1 MAWASAGFW
10 ICTCTAHLQPYP
22 ATLPCSPIRLRVG
35 PLRSIWRC
43 PTQVWLQDGELP
55 WTLQHRV
62 EITQSGKFQRP
73 TSNISHDNH
82 PHHSHYQT
90 PIQWS
95 YHTSKNLTKSI
106 KKLDVMLLYVINLS
120 QAANRGMSTTV
131 PQLVQPVF
139 GSTQTR
145 PCTRDTHFMVR
156 RPAVPTYGALIL
168 HLHPLDKY

>member
-1 MAWASAGFW
+1 MVSYPEPCNIASR
-10 ICTCTAHLQPYP
+10 
-22 ATLPCSPIRLRVG
+22 LPNQASFNVQRL
-35 PLRSIWRC
+35 
-43 PTQVWLQDGELP
+43 
-55 WTLQHRV
+55 
-62 EITQSGKFQRP
+62 
-73 TSNISHDNH
+73 TSNMITIHITHTIRRLYSDHIKEIASHA
-82 PHHSHYQT
+82 
-90 PIQWS
+90 
-95 YHTSKNLTKSI
+95 HTSKNLTESI

-120 QAANRGMSTTV
+120 QAANRGMSTTI